1 MFEANA
7 VISPK
12 SCADKTKRVLRNVKH
27 WDGEKNVCTA
37 VWSWIS
43 CSTRRALL
51 YVWVFFFKL
60 RCFTLTSFKKNNVL
74 YVAIYCLCDW
84 NVVFYSFSRPTFNG
98 GLPIVAQLALVKG
111 AAAFLF
117 CFVCFVFF
125 RHEAQ
130 RFRLLV
136 INSGWPK
143 EYSHFTHC
151 SNPFL

>member
-1 MFEANA
+1 MLWFPPRGVQTKQNMFWEMLNTETVKKMFVLQFGVELA
-7 VISPK
+7 V
-12 SCADKTKRVLRNVKH
+12 ALDVLCYMF
-27 WDGEKNVCTA
+27 G
-37 VWSWIS
+37 
-43 CSTRRALL
+43 
-51 YVWVFFFKL
+51 FFFL
-60 RCFTLTSFKKNNVL
+60 SWDVSLLPLLKKNNVL